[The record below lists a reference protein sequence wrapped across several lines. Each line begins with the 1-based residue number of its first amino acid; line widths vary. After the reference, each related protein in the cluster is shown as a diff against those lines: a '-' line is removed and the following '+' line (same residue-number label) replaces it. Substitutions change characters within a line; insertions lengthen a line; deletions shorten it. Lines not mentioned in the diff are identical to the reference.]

1 MKKYY
6 LLLLLFPF
14 SGFTFEIDNNFSELH
29 ENFVFKAGEGGYFCF
44 RTPTMVRSN
53 QGTILA
59 FSEGRV
65 ESSEDEGDIDIVMKR
80 SNDNG
85 KTWSPL
91 QVVENDGTNPCKN
104 QCPVVLPNG
113 RILLVWL
120 WNKSIPSEK
129 DRSRRDVYFT
139 FSDDEGVS
147 WTKSK
152 NITTS
157 VYLPYWGWS
166 GLGPCHGIVK
176 TLEPHKGRVIIPS
189 RHEDNIDGK
198 SFSHII
204 YSDNNGETWQ
214 IGGSALRRK
223 TTESTVVELSDGS
236 IMLNSRNGADGQ
248 QYRMVS
254 ISKDGGESFF
264 STDACFVLNEPTC
277 QGSLL
282 RYSFN
287 SITKKAN
294 ILFSNP
300 NSSEKSVRV
309 NGTIRLSDDDG
320 STWTKSFRYSQ
331 PSPAFSGYSDI
342 MLMPDNSAVG
352 VLFETGRHYRKDLR
366 NRSFCMET
374 RGPIL
379 NNNRS
384 YWRI

>member
-14 SGFTFEIDNNFSELH
+14 SGFTLKIDNNFSELP

-65 ESSEDEGDIDIVMKR
+65 ESS
-80 SNDNG
+80 
-85 KTWSPL
+85 
-91 QVVENDGTNPCKN
+91 
-104 QCPVVLPNG
+104 
-113 RILLVWL
+113 
-120 WNKSIPSEK
+120 
-129 DRSRRDVYFT
+129 
-139 FSDDEGVS
+139 DDEGVS

-152 NITTS
+152 NITPS

-204 YSDNNGETWQ
+204 YSDDNGETWH

-282 RYSFN
+282 RHSFN

-366 NRSFCMET
+366 YDGIAFKIVYFNEIVDIIDDSLR
-374 RGPIL
+374 L
-379 NNNRS
+379 K
-384 YWRI
+384 